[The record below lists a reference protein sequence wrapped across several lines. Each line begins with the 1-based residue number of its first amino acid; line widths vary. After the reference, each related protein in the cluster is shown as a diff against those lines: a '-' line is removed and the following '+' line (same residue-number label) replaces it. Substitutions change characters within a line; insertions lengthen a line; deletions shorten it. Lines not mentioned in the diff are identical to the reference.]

1 MGRQKLIKRLKTYY
15 PMERFH
21 AFVTFPLIFVYLI
34 LENSILNI
42 IFLLY
47 GILLCIVVL
56 IQGQHYWKLKLF
68 RLIKKPIN
76 QEKELIFFRNS
87 KRLNLILIALI
98 PLVFLIQIF
107 QNNWQI
113 ISENLILW
121 GLLANVFGILE
132 HINYYNRQLMVDNS
146 SDIKYIQRNK
156 KLKIA
161 SLAKDLKENEL

>member
-1 MGRQKLIKRLKTYY
+1 
-15 PMERFH
+15 MERFH

-47 GILLCIVVL
+47 GISLCIIVL
-56 IQGQHYWKLKLF
+56 IQGQHYWKLKLN
-68 RLIKKPIN
+68 RLLDKPLN
-76 QEKELIFFRNS
+76 QESELNIFRNS

-98 PLVFLIQIF
+98 PLVFVFQVL

-113 ISENLILW
+113 IPENLIIW
-121 GLLANVFGILE
+121 GLIANIFGVLE
-132 HINYYNRQLMVDNS
+132 HINYYNRQLMIDNI
-146 SDIKYIQRNK
+146 SDVKYLQRNK

-161 SLAKDLKENEL
+161 SLAKDLKENQL

>member
-1 MGRQKLIKRLKTYY
+1 MSKQKLIKRLKSYY

-21 AFVTFPLIFVYLI
+21 AFVSFPFIFVYLI

-47 GILLCIVVL
+47 GILLCIIVL
-56 IQGQHYWKLKLF
+56 AQGQHYWKLKLN
-68 RLIKKPIN
+68 RLLDKPLN
-76 QEKELIFFRNS
+76 QERELNIFRNT

-98 PLVFLIQIF
+98 PLVFAFQLF

-113 ISENLILW
+113 IPENLIIW
-121 GLLANVFGILE
+121 GLIANIFGVLE
-132 HINYYNRQLMVDNS
+132 HINYYNRQLMIDNI
-146 SDIKYIQRNK
+146 SDVKYLQRNK

-161 SLAKDLKENEL
+161 SLAKDLKENQL

>member
-1 MGRQKLIKRLKTYY
+1 
-15 PMERFH
+15 MERFH

-47 GILLCIVVL
+47 GILLCIIVL
-56 IQGQHYWKLKLF
+56 IQGQHYWKLKLN
-68 RLIKKPIN
+68 RLLDKPLN
-76 QEKELIFFRNS
+76 QERELNIFRNT

-98 PLVFLIQIF
+98 PLVFVFQVL

-113 ISENLILW
+113 IPENLIIW
-121 GLLANVFGILE
+121 GLVANIFGVLE
-132 HINYYNRQLMVDNS
+132 HINYYNRQLMIDNI
-146 SDIKYIQRNK
+146 SDVKYLQRNK

-161 SLAKDLKENEL
+161 SLAKDLKENQL